1 MTRRTSSP
9 CGPSLSKKVIALV
22 VDDDEGGEIDHLD
35 PPDRFHAELGIFDDL
50 DLLDAVLREPCRRAA
65 NRAQIEA
72 AMLFARSAHLGAAI
86 AFGEA
91 NEAAACGHELVDI
104 GIHAAGGGGRMSPR
118 QSLWA

>member
-22 VDDDEGGEIDHLD
+22 VDDDEGGEIDH
-35 PPDRFHAELGIFDDL
+35 L